1 MEELQI
7 LNIDGVDCYEE
18 NGVAYL
24 KLENVAKGL
33 GFTQAKNDVEYIRW
47 DRVADYLREINF
59 PTCGENI
66 KSIYIPENVFYRLAM
81 KAKNDVAEKFQ
92 AKVADEIIPSIRKTG
107 GYIAGQEKLSDEELL
122 ERAVLVAH
130 KMIAERD
137 KVIAKQQ
144 EKIEQDKPKVI
155 FADAVSASEDAIL
168 IRDLAKLLRQ
178 NNVPIGE
185 RRFYSWLR
193 EHGYICKNG
202 TAPTQKAMEMGLFE
216 VVVRTV
222 NRGDALPIETSTTKV
237 TTKGQM
243 YFVNKFLG
251 RKQD

>member
-1 MEELQI
+1 MAKQKGVTNMEELI
-7 LNIDGVDCYEE
+7 LVDMDSQMVSAR
-18 NGVAYL
+18 NLHAR
-24 KLENVAKGL
+24 LEIKTKFTTWFERVCEY
-33 GFTQAKNDVEYIRW
+33 GFTGGKEFFPKMGETSETGGRPAIDYNMTIGMAKEVCMIQRTDEAKKIRKQ
-47 DRVADYLREINF
+47 LIEIEEAWNS
-59 PTCGENI
+59 PMQVMARAI
-66 KSIYIPENVFYRLAM
+66 KFA
-81 KAKNDVAEKFQ
+81 DVAM
-92 AKVADEIIPSIRKTG
+92 A
-107 GYIAGQEKLSDEELL
+107 ELKAHNKQL
-122 ERAVLVAH
+122 ET
-130 KMIAERD
+130 
-137 KVIAKQQ
+137 
-144 EKIEQDKPKVI
+144 KIEQDKPKVI